1 MEDVKVISLEDLMG
15 MLDAW
20 SNAAC
25 LGYAI
30 LAMERTGMGKAEIKR
45 ITGRIKAE
53 FEHKTVGEAEAHY
66 YDSIF

>member
-30 LAMERTGMGKAEIKR
+30 LALERLGMKKAEIKR
-45 ITGRIKAE
+45 ITRQMRAE
-53 FEHKTVGEAEAHY
+53 FDRTTIGEAEAHY
-66 YDSIF
+66 NDSIY